1 MRIEPELLT
10 IDQVADLLQVSP
22 KTVRN
27 WVYRRKI
34 PHRKIN
40 GVLRFLRPEITKWIE
55 TAS

>member
-40 GVLRFLRPEITKWIE
+40 GVLRFLRHEITKWIE

>member
-1 MRIEPELLT
+1 MRIDCELLT
-10 IDQVADLLQVSP
+10 IEQVSELLQVSP

-40 GVLRFLRPEITKWIE
+40 GVLRFLKHEITHWIE
-55 TAS
+55 AAS